1 LTLRQFEKKV
11 SAVLAGYRR
20 YNILSHKTWK
30 EDSQLFLSVKLGPE
44 MLRKEPWG
52 VYAVFDKD
60 GKLIKSSCGSLRD
73 AVFTRI
79 LMKRIEAAC
88 SKNGK

>member
-1 LTLRQFEKKV
+1 MTLRQFEKKV

-20 YNILSHKTWK
+20 YNILSQKTWK
-30 EDSQLFLSVKLGPE
+30 EDNQLFLSVKLGPE

>member
-1 LTLRQFEKKV
+1 MTLRQFEKKV

-20 YNILSHKTWK
+20 YSILSHKTWK

>member
-20 YNILSHKTWK
+20 YNILSQKTWK